1 MKITSIRRLRGPN
14 VHLSRAA
21 VIARLRLDELTGRE
35 TSDVTGFAERM
46 LRTLPGL
53 AEHHCSTG
61 APGGFVSRLR
71 GGTYFGHVTEHV
83 CIELSQLI
91 GRDVS
96 FGRTVSAGEPGVYD
110 VIIECPA
117 DESPDSSLP
126 AELLEAAVD
135 LVAAVESG
143 RSFSGSG
150 LSPSSVAAALAAGLA
165 VVPEALPGTRSALPS
180 PASAFDVTPTSAFA
194 SAAASALAPIPVVG
208 SAAGLVVV
216 PEAVPVAGSAPPPSA
231 SVSASMSGSTPVLA
245 SDSMPAL
252 TPGSAAAAA
261 FASTGAVTPD
271 RELVVRLAGLAALA
285 EREATGPSTR
295 AIIASARRRGIPV
308 ERCGDLSL
316 LRLGWGNRRR
326 LAWAAMTDSTGG
338 VGIDIAGDKEITR
351 RMLSEAGVPVVP
363 GGAADTLE
371 QAVRL
376 FTRLG
381 APVVVKP
388 RQGRQGEHVL
398 LNLGTPGDVEHAF
411 GAAGGDVVVERQL
424 PGRDYRALVVAGEV
438 VAVAERV
445 AAHVVGDG
453 ETTIARLIARINAD
467 PRRGDGHARVLTR
480 LRVDDAAR
488 LLLARQ
494 GCTVDTVP
502 AAGQQVWLCENANLS
517 TGGTSRDVT
526 ERVHP
531 DVIRLCLRVA
541 ALIGLDIAGIDLRL
555 SDIAH
560 PLPPTGDPD
569 DVTGGVIEVNA
580 VPGLRM
586 HLAPMQGRARDVGDA
601 IVRAM
606 FPGGSDGRI
615 PTVAVTGT
623 NGKTTVARLTAF
635 LLAGAGLRVGLAT
648 TDGVSVDGRLIHH
661 ADATGPRSAQMVLG
675 DPGVQA
681 AVLETARGGTL
692 RRGLGYDWSDVGV
705 LTNITA
711 DHLGQDGLE
720 SVEDLAHVKA
730 LIAERVRDGGT
741 LVLNADDPWVRIM
754 VDRPRVR
761 ADRKRIVWFGADPQN
776 PVVARHLGK
785 GGTAYVLEAGWL
797 VQATGARRT
806 PLIRLTEL
814 PGAYGGAAPHAAMN
828 ALAAVAAARVLGASQ
843 EVAVERLAAFDPP
856 RDNPGRGTLLRRGD
870 VSLFVDYGH
879 NPAALAAVLRTL
891 HRLWG
896 PEHCLAAVTLPGD
909 RRDDLLAASAQVLAD
924 GVSRVVLYEDEDR
937 RGRAPGEVSALIERE
952 MRGRRPALRSM
963 RAVGYRAAVEAALTM
978 ATPGDVILILYEN
991 VDEIFALLDELGAV
1005 HADAVPVAVAAR

>member
-96 FGRTVSAGEPGVYD
+96 FGRTVSTGEPGVYD

-117 DESPDSSLP
+117 DESPDSSMP
-126 AELLEAAVD
+126 AELLEAAID
-135 LVAAVESG
+135 LVTAVESG

-150 LSPSSVAAALAAGLA
+150 LSPASLAAAYAAGFAAVPESLPVAGSVGRVPVVSGAGLA
-165 VVPEALPGTRSALPS
+165 VVPELL
-180 PASAFDVTPTSAFA
+180 
-194 SAAASALAPIPVVG
+194 
-208 SAAGLVVV
+208 
-216 PEAVPVAGSAPPPSA
+216 PVAGSAA
-231 SVSASMSGSTPVLA
+231 WA
-245 SDSMPAL
+245 PAA
-252 TPGSAAAAA
+252 SAAGLAVIAESLPVGRTPAVGLVVSESLAVGGSVAATA
-261 FASTGAVTPD
+261 AVAPD

-295 AIIASARRRGIPV
+295 AIIAAARRRGIPV

-326 LAWAAMTDSTGG
+326 LAWAAMTDTTSG
-338 VGIDIAGDKEITR
+338 VGIDIAGDKQITR

-363 GGAADTLE
+363 GGAAGTLE

-376 FTRLG
+376 FDRLG

-388 RQGRQGEHVL
+388 RQGRQGQHVR
-398 LNLGTPGDVEHAF
+398 LNLGTPGEVERAF
-411 GAAGGDVVVERQL
+411 AAAGGDVVVERQL

-438 VAVAERV
+438 VAMAERI

-453 ETTIARLIARINAD
+453 EATIARLIVRINAD

-480 LRVDDAAR
+480 LRVDDATR
-488 LLLARQ
+488 LLLVRQ
-494 GCTVDTVP
+494 GCTLDTIP
-502 AAGQQVWLCENANLS
+502 ASGRQVWLRENANLS

-526 ERVHP
+526 EHVHP
-531 DVIRLCLRVA
+531 DVGRLCLRVA

-555 SDIAH
+555 SDISH
-560 PLPPTGDPD
+560 PLPPTGEPD

-586 HLAPMQGRARDVGDA
+586 HLAPVQGRARDVGDA

-635 LLAGAGLRVGLAT
+635 LLAGAGLQVGVAT
-648 TDGVSVDGRLIHH
+648 TDGVSIDGQLIYH

-675 DPGVQA
+675 DPGVHA
-681 AVLETARGGTL
+681 AVLETARGGAL

-761 ADRKRIVWFGADPQN
+761 ADRKRIVWFGADPRN

-828 ALAAVAAARVLGASQ
+828 ALAAVAAARALGASQ
-843 EVAVERLAAFDPP
+843 EVAVERLGAFDPP
-856 RDNPGRGTLLRRGD
+856 RHNPGRGTLLRRGD
-870 VSLFVDYGH
+870 VSLFVDYAH

-937 RGRAPGEVSALIERE
+937 RGRPPGEVSALIERE
-952 MRGRRPALRSM
+952 MRGRRPALRSV
-963 RAVGYRAAVEAALTM
+963 RAVGYRAAMEAALTM
-978 ATPGDVILILYEN
+978 AEPGDVILVLYEK
-991 VDEIFALLDELGAV
+991 VDEIFTLLHELGAV
-1005 HADAVPVAVAAR
+1005 HADGIPVGVATN